1 MFIVAEEEEEEEE
14 EEVGFD
20 GIEDRLGF
28 FGMLEGFFEI
38 LEGFLFFEIG

>member
-1 MFIVAEEEEEEEE
+1 MFIVAEEEEEEE

-38 LEGFLFFEIG
+38 PEGFLFFEIG

>member
-1 MFIVAEEEEEEEE
+1 MFIVAEEEEEEE